1 LSPDRRLSALGRRPS
16 WSRRRGDVILRGN
29 LKVHWLP
36 KGSWHRCML
45 LRLHVRTR
53 EGEDVEPGVQF
64 GSARR

>member
-1 LSPDRRLSALGRRPS
+1 
-16 WSRRRGDVILRGN
+16 
-29 LKVHWLP
+29 
-36 KGSWHRCML
+36 ML